1 MGLSEVGGG
10 LTAGGGAG
18 DALARGRQGKKKKKS
33 KFSREKGLAVKPDA
47 VDEHTSAISES
58 DAITD

>member
-18 DALARGRQGKKKKKS
+18 DALARGRKAGEKKIKASFHVRK
-33 KFSREKGLAVKPDA
+33 A
-47 VDEHTSAISES
+47 
-58 DAITD
+58 